1 MMVKCPSCG
10 EENIE
15 GADQCVECQT
25 SLEFLSKP
33 IPRAGLE
40 QKLLRDRVSML
51 APRQP
56 VVVSPGETIAE
67 VLDLLV
73 GQSIGCVIVVEHD
86 KIAGIFSERD
96 ALLRLNTEWTALRE
110 HPVSEFMTP
119 RPETIESSAQI
130 AQALS
135 KMDTGGYRHMPVT
148 TGGALTGVIS
158 IRDILDYIT
167 ANLLTEVD

>member
-1 MMVKCPSCG
+1 MVKCPACG

-15 GADQCVECQT
+15 GADQCVQCQT
-25 SLEFLSKP
+25 SLEFLSAP
-33 IPRAGLE
+33 SPRSGLE

-56 VVVSPGETIAE
+56 VVVPPHEPVAE
-67 VLDLLV
+67 VLDVLV
-73 GQSIGCVIVVEHD
+73 GQSIGCVLIVEQEKV
-86 KIAGIFSERD
+86 AGIFSERD
-96 ALLRLNTEWTALRE
+96 ALLRLNTEWQALRDR
-110 HPVSEFMTP
+110 PISEFMTP
-119 RPETIESSAQI
+119 RPETIEASAQI

-135 KMDTGGYRHMPVT
+135 KMDSGGYRHMPIT
-148 TGGALTGVIS
+148 THGQLTGVIS

>member
-33 IPRAGLE
+33 MPRAGLE

-56 VVVSPGETIAE
+56 VVVPPGETIAE

-73 GQSIGCVIVVEHD
+73 GHSIGCVIVVEHD

-96 ALLRLNTEWTALRE
+96 ALLRLNTEWAVLRE
-110 HPVSEFMTP
+110 HPVGEFMTP
-119 RPETIESSAQI
+119 RP
-130 AQALS
+130 
-135 KMDTGGYRHMPVT
+135 
-148 TGGALTGVIS
+148 
-158 IRDILDYIT
+158 
-167 ANLLTEVD
+167 